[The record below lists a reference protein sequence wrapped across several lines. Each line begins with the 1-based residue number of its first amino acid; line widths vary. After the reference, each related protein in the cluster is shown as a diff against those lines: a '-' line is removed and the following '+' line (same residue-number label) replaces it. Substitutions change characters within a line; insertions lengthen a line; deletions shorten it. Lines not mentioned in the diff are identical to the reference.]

1 MLTAALVVA
10 GGGIYGIARWWRLGP
25 DPTTSELLRQLP
37 QRNAVLFHVD
47 ISAIR
52 SAGLMSTITS
62 AGVTEDPEYLAFV
75 KESGFDW
82 RSDLDSVTG
91 SQAGDDWFIFV
102 KGRFD
107 WAKLQNYAIARGGSC
122 RNGVCDAPA
131 VTPGRR
137 ISFYAKTSRVLGM
150 ATSKAPNAVYGM
162 HGVLPGAELE
172 RAETAPVW
180 YSIPGPRLASAAA
193 LPNGSKLFAKAL
205 EQAKRATF
213 GVHQTGNTLEL
224 VMRADCADS
233 TSAASLQ
240 NQLSGVT
247 AEFSKYFERLGQK
260 PSSADL
266 SGLILNGKFQLEG
279 SSVQGRWPLSADF
292 IRNLFGGG
300 GA

>member
-25 DPTTSELLRQLP
+25 EPSTDDLLRQLP
-37 QRNAVLFHVD
+37 QKNAVLFHVD

-82 RSDLDSVTG
+82 RSDLDAVTG
-91 SQAGDDWFIFV
+91 SQVGDDWFIFA

-107 WAKLQNYAIARGGSC
+107 WAKLQNYAIARGGRC
-122 RNGVCDAPA
+122 HNGVCDAPA

-137 ISFYAKTSRVLGM
+137 ISFYAKTPRVLGM
-150 ATSKAPNAVYGM
+150 ATSKSANAVYGM
-162 HGVLPGAELE
+162 HGVLPGVEIT
-172 RAETAPVW
+172 RAESEPVW
-180 YSIPGPRLASAAA
+180 YSIPGPRLASAAS
-193 LPNGSKLFAKAL
+193 LPSGSKLFATAL
-205 EQAKRATF
+205 AQARRVTF
-213 GVHQTGNTLEL
+213 GVQQSGSAMEL
-224 VMRADCADS
+224 VMRADCAD
-233 TSAASLQ
+233 TASAASLH
-240 NQLSGVT
+240 NQLAGVT
-247 AEFSKYFERLGQK
+247 AEFSKYFENLGQK

-279 SSVQGRWPLSADF
+279 AVIRGRWPLSADF
-292 IRNLFGGG
+292 VRGLFGAG